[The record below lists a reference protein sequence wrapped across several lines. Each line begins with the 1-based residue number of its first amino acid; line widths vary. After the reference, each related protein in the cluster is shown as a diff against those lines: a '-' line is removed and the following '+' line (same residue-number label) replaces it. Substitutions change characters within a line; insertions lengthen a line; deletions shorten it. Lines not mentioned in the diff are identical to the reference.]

1 MRNKEEIK
9 NKILLPYM
17 KKAVKMV
24 KDKKLKTKEGKL
36 LFLIDKWLP
45 DGNKIQVD
53 LIFDLR
59 IFPFPFIRADY
70 FYCKGKGSEMGAYAS
85 INNQD
90 LVFAEKATGK
100 HVLIKVGRK
109 KFVGI
114 YKKIYSSRIKEDVL
128 LSNGDANHVIEIP
141 KVCYSN
147 KAKTDL
153 MIYKISNLEII
164 KTIQTNGS
172 KIISTVSL

>member
-1 MRNKEEIK
+1 
-9 NKILLPYM
+9 
-17 KKAVKMV
+17 
-24 KDKKLKTKEGKL
+24 
-36 LFLIDKWLP
+36 
-45 DGNKIQVD
+45 
-53 LIFDLR
+53 
-59 IFPFPFIRADY
+59 
-70 FYCKGKGSEMGAYAS
+70 MGAYAS

-172 KIISTVSL
+172 KIISTVSLW